1 MPALSLKITQNIMA
15 SLKIDLFVSKYNATR
30 YYIYKYFVG
39 HSALMV
45 QSLLENEKKPDV
57 YELGVAEG
65 IKEMLALRG
74 FTKEKILNSTVNNLA
89 ETLQIDYYVALII
102 YNSARKN

>member
-1 MPALSLKITQNIMA
+1 
-15 SLKIDLFVSKYNATR
+15 
-30 YYIYKYFVG
+30 
-39 HSALMV
+39 MV

-57 YELGVAEG
+57 YELGVAGG

-74 FTKEKILNSTVNNLA
+74 FTKQKILNSTVSNLA

-102 YNSARKN
+102 YSSAKKI

>member
-1 MPALSLKITQNIMA
+1 MKRNQMSM
-15 SLKIDLFVSKYNATR
+15 S
-30 YYIYKYFVG
+30 
-39 HSALMV
+39 
-45 QSLLENEKKPDV
+45 
-57 YELGVAEG
+57 LGVAEG

>member
-1 MPALSLKITQNIMA
+1 
-15 SLKIDLFVSKYNATR
+15 
-30 YYIYKYFVG
+30 
-39 HSALMV
+39 V

-74 FTKEKILNSTVNNLA
+74 FTKEKILNSTVSNLA

>member
-1 MPALSLKITQNIMA
+1 
-15 SLKIDLFVSKYNATR
+15 
-30 YYIYKYFVG
+30 
-39 HSALMV
+39 MV
-45 QSLLENEKKPDV
+45 QLLLENEKKPDV

-74 FTKEKILNSTVNNLA
+74 FTKEKILNSTVSNLA

-102 YNSARKN
+102 YNSAKKI

>member
-1 MPALSLKITQNIMA
+1 M
-15 SLKIDLFVSKYNATR
+15 R

-39 HSALMV
+39 HSGLMV

-57 YELGVAEG
+57 YDLGVAEG

-74 FTKEKILNSTVNNLA
+74 FTKEKILNSTVSNLA

-102 YNSARKN
+102 YNSAKKI

>member
-1 MPALSLKITQNIMA
+1 
-15 SLKIDLFVSKYNATR
+15 
-30 YYIYKYFVG
+30 
-39 HSALMV
+39 MV

-74 FTKEKILNSTVNNLA
+74 FTKEKILNSTVSNLA
-89 ETLQIDYYVALII
+89 ETLQIDYYVSLII
-102 YNSARKN
+102 YNSAKKI

>member
-1 MPALSLKITQNIMA
+1 MPALSLKITQNIIA
-15 SLKIDLFVSKYNATR
+15 SLKIDLYVSKFNSTR

-102 YNSARKN
+102 YNSAKKN

>member
-1 MPALSLKITQNIMA
+1 M
-15 SLKIDLFVSKYNATR
+15 R
-30 YYIYKYFVG
+30 CYIYKYFVG
-39 HSALMV
+39 HSAWMV
-45 QSLLENEKKPDV
+45 ESLLENEKEPDV

-89 ETLQIDYYVALII
+89 ETLQIDYYVARII
-102 YNSARKN
+102 YNSAKKN

>member
-1 MPALSLKITQNIMA
+1 
-15 SLKIDLFVSKYNATR
+15 
-30 YYIYKYFVG
+30 
-39 HSALMV
+39 MV
-45 QSLLENEKKPDV
+45 QSLLENEMKPDV

-74 FTKEKILNSTVNNLA
+74 FTKEKILNSTVSNLA

-102 YNSARKN
+102 YNSAKKI

>member
-1 MPALSLKITQNIMA
+1 LTLY
-15 SLKIDLFVSKYNATR
+15 VSKYNATR

-74 FTKEKILNSTVNNLA
+74 FTKEKILNSTVSNLA

-102 YNSARKN
+102 YSSAKKI

>member
-1 MPALSLKITQNIMA
+1 MI
-15 SLKIDLFVSKYNATR
+15 
-30 YYIYKYFVG
+30 
-39 HSALMV
+39 V

-74 FTKEKILNSTVNNLA
+74 FTKEKILNSTVSNLA

-102 YNSARKN
+102 YNSAKKI

>member
-1 MPALSLKITQNIMA
+1 M
-15 SLKIDLFVSKYNATR
+15 R

-65 IKEMLALRG
+65 IKEMLAQR
-74 FTKEKILNSTVNNLA
+74 
-89 ETLQIDYYVALII
+89 I
-102 YNSARKN
+102 YQRENT

>member
-1 MPALSLKITQNIMA
+1 
-15 SLKIDLFVSKYNATR
+15 
-30 YYIYKYFVG
+30 
-39 HSALMV
+39 MV
-45 QSLLENEKKPDV
+45 QSLLENEKEPDV

-74 FTKEKILNSTVNNLA
+74 FTKEKILNSTVSNLA

>member
-1 MPALSLKITQNIMA
+1 
-15 SLKIDLFVSKYNATR
+15 
-30 YYIYKYFVG
+30 
-39 HSALMV
+39 MV
-45 QSLLENEKKPDV
+45 QSLLENEKEPDV

-74 FTKEKILNSTVNNLA
+74 FTKEKILNSTVSNLA

-102 YNSARKN
+102 YNSAKKD

>member
-1 MPALSLKITQNIMA
+1 
-15 SLKIDLFVSKYNATR
+15 
-30 YYIYKYFVG
+30 
-39 HSALMV
+39 MV

-74 FTKEKILNSTVNNLA
+74 FTKEKILNSTVSNLA
-89 ETLQIDYYVALII
+89 KSLQIDYYVALII
-102 YNSARKN
+102 YNSAKKN

>member
-1 MPALSLKITQNIMA
+1 
-15 SLKIDLFVSKYNATR
+15 
-30 YYIYKYFVG
+30 
-39 HSALMV
+39 MV

-57 YELGVAEG
+57 YKLGVAEG

-74 FTKEKILNSTVNNLA
+74 FTKEKILNSTVSNLA

-102 YNSARKN
+102 YNSAKTI

>member
-1 MPALSLKITQNIMA
+1 
-15 SLKIDLFVSKYNATR
+15 
-30 YYIYKYFVG
+30 
-39 HSALMV
+39 MV

-74 FTKEKILNSTVNNLA
+74 FTKEKILNSTVNNLT

>member
-1 MPALSLKITQNIMA
+1 
-15 SLKIDLFVSKYNATR
+15 
-30 YYIYKYFVG
+30 
-39 HSALMV
+39 MV

-74 FTKEKILNSTVNNLA
+74 FTKEKILNSTVSNLA

-102 YNSARKN
+102 YNSAKKI

>member
-1 MPALSLKITQNIMA
+1 
-15 SLKIDLFVSKYNATR
+15 
-30 YYIYKYFVG
+30 
-39 HSALMV
+39 MV
-45 QSLLENEKKPDV
+45 QSLLENEKKPDI

-74 FTKEKILNSTVNNLA
+74 FTKEKILNSTVSNLA

-102 YNSARKN
+102 YNLARKN

>member
-1 MPALSLKITQNIMA
+1 MA
-15 SLKIDLFVSKYNATR
+15 SLKIDLYVSKFNSTR

-39 HSALMV
+39 HSAWMV
-45 QSLLENEKKPDV
+45 ESLLENEKEPDV

-74 FTKEKILNSTVNNLA
+74 FTKEIILNSTVSNLA

-102 YNSARKN
+102 YNSAKKNWPC